1 MSEID
6 RIFDEREAKRIEKE
20 RQRRERFDVAAAFV
34 AELYERDVKPSKS
47 LAENGITAQYADNR
61 ILLHRT
67 NAGIYA
73 DAYQITVGPD
83 GEIDAGGRSFGRYEP
98 DNKVKLKRELIG
110 ELLTYFDL

>member
-6 RIFDEREAKRIEKE
+6 RIFAEREAKRLEKE
-20 RQRRERFDVAAAFV
+20 RQRRERFDIAAAFL
-34 AELYERDVKPSKS
+34 AELYERDVKPSTT
-47 LAENGITAQYADNR
+47 LADNGVTAQYSDHR

-83 GEIDAGGRSFGRYEP
+83 GEIDAGGRSYGRYEP
-98 DNKVKLKRELIG
+98 DEKVKLKRELIG
-110 ELLTYFDL
+110 EMLTYFDL